1 MKNVRIFAIFFP
13 LMLLAVSCR
22 MSYSFTGASIS
33 PEIKTITILTFPNN
47 APLVNPTLSQEFT
60 DAMRNKFQ
68 SQTNLILVNSGGDL
82 ILDGEIVG
90 YNTQPTAIQ
99 SDDIAALNRL
109 TITVKVKFTN
119 RFDESQDF
127 ETTFSRYEDYPSTQD
142 LNDVQETLI
151 KLINDYLVDDIFN
164 MAVVNW

>member
-1 MKNVRIFAIFFP
+1 
-13 LMLLAVSCR
+13 MLLAVSCR